1 MSSNPTLATRL
12 RAKLAGEVAAGSL
25 DAYRSAGAAAYGLL
39 VEAEQLRQQLRAE
52 GRDGFSAEPAT
63 KAFLVCAWNAF
74 ALQTLGDEFV
84 EADYRADPKTVGFV
98 PPVTAEQALAFYD
111 EVEHWLVRA
120 GQAKADPGY
129 RLDLHVPAE
138 IPGWAVAEP
147 CPHEH
152 LMAMLAACRKLVEHA
167 ELAVADLKQ
176 PVPGEHAPVLAR
188 LDAEL
193 SAVKSNAEYAE
204 QLHVQL
210 HQNRANRELHE
221 RIERSIKDALER
233 AYLLGQL
240 AAMPELIDAA
250 GGTLGLT
257 PELLPLPGEPGFDAW
272 CLTDPETR
280 PQWQRDPQ
288 AGQAIQTLWDYDPD
302 PARTLAVEAEIEA
315 ALEAGAIDYATD
327 AQGRRLGNFYCCPWS
342 AIYVVRRPVRI
353 AGQRLRAMQQ
363 FTFDVSAEEIMEG
376 GPFKRELLLGNFQPT
391 SEIDYCDPSSGD

>member
-12 RAKLAGEVAAGSL
+12 RAKLAGEVGSGSL

-39 VEAEQLRQQLRAE
+39 VDAEQLRQQLQTE
-52 GRDGFSAEPAT
+52 GRDGFSADPAT

-84 EADYRADPKTVGFV
+84 EADYRADPNTVGFV

-120 GQAKADPGY
+120 GQAKADPAY

-138 IPGWAVAEP
+138 LPSWAVAEP

-167 ELAVADLKQ
+167 ELAVADLKRAD
-176 PVPGEHAPVLAR
+176 PEEHAPLLAR
-188 LDAEL
+188 VEAEL
-193 SAVKSNAEYAE
+193 SAVKANAEYAE
-204 QLHVQL
+204 QLHAQL

-240 AAMPELIDAA
+240 AAMPELIDA
-250 GGTLGLT
+250 GGETLGLT
-257 PELLPLPGEPGFDAW
+257 PERLPLPDEPGFDPW
-272 CLTDPETR
+272 CLTDPDTR
-280 PQWQRDPQ
+280 LGWQRDPQ
-288 AGQAIQTLWDYDPD
+288 ARQAIETLWDYDPD
-302 PARTLAVEAEIEA
+302 PARTLAIEAEIEA
-315 ALEAGAIDYATD
+315 ALEAGAVAYGTD
-327 AQGRRLGNFYCCPWS
+327 ARGRRLGNFYCCPWS

-353 AGQRLRAMQQ
+353 AGRRLRPMQQ
-363 FTFDVSAEEIMEG
+363 FAFDVSAEEIAEG
-376 GPFKRELLLGNFQPT
+376 GQFKRELLLGNFQPT
-391 SEIDYCDPSSGD
+391 SEIDYCNPRSGD